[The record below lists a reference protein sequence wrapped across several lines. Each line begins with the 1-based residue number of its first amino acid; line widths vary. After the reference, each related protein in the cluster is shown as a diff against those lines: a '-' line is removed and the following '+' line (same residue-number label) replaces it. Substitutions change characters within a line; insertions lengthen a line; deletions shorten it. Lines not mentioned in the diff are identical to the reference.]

1 VNAPA
6 LRDALKRLLGLIP
19 TLLVVSMMAFWGLSR
34 ALHSSASNDEATLP
48 LFFNRAPIDVTERA
62 RLLATALARSSAS
75 LDTIAEQPEAQQL
88 TRLGGAA
95 LPGLMP
101 FLDSL
106 PPQQRARVALAL
118 APLAGRMGIADPED
132 FESPE
137 RATAFWSRYWLDRSI
152 DFRPQVV
159 ERAIRRLAQRSSA
172 LRRTEVNQLDTYA
185 LPGLMQALESED
197 EPATVAQ
204 LLSVVSH
211 ITEGAC
217 SSAANDSLSRLWTR
231 SDECLRWWS
240 ENQHTY
246 AQLDGNRRLVAMLQE
261 TQYGKWVL
269 KLMRGELTSAS
280 SSAHTSWSLLPT
292 LVLIGGAIVG
302 GYFVGP
308 LLAAWAATLTRRR
321 YWLLSASFVL
331 AILPAAAV
339 ASWLSR
345 GLLASKVA
353 ALVAMILLG
362 ASALGIHQYQATRD
376 ACSFEFVRMRRAF
389 GVTRLR
395 AALHALHSSSV
406 ASAAQLANHGASLLT
421 AACIVEWAFDW
432 HGLGWLTVQAVH
444 AGDVSTLV
452 LVAVVGTFFT
462 GALQIA
468 SSLILSRFERSS
480 RGFT

>member
-1 VNAPA
+1 
-6 LRDALKRLLGLIP
+6 
-19 TLLVVSMMAFWGLSR
+19 MMAFWGLSR
-34 ALHSSASNDEATLP
+34 ALHHSGPSDEAALP
-48 LFFNRAPIDVTERA
+48 LFFNRAPIDITERA
-62 RLLATALARSSAS
+62 QLLASGLARSSAP
-75 LDTIAEQPEAQQL
+75 LEAIAKQPEAVEL

-185 LPGLMQALESED
+185 LPGLMQALEIEQ

-217 SSAANDSLSRLWTR
+217 SSPANASPAQLQAR
-231 SDECLRWWS
+231 SNECSSWWN
-240 ENQHTY
+240 ENQHTFS
-246 AQLDGNRRLVAMLQE
+246 QLNGNRRLVAMLQE

-269 KLMRGELTSAS
+269 KLLRGELTSATT
-280 SSAHTSWSLLPT
+280 SAAASWSLLPT
-292 LVLIGGAIVG
+292 LVLVGAAIVG

-321 YWLLSASFVL
+321 HWLLGASLVL

-339 ASWLSR
+339 ASWLSH
-345 GLLASKVA
+345 GLFANKVA
-353 ALVAMILLG
+353 ALLTMLLLG
-362 ASALGIHQYQATRD
+362 ASALGVHQYQATRD
-376 ACSFEFVRMRRAF
+376 ASSFEFIRMRRAF

-406 ASAAQLANHGASLLT
+406 ASAAHLANHGASLLT

-432 HGLGWLTVQAVH
+432 RGLGWLTVQAVH
-444 AGDVSTLV
+444 TGDVSTLV

-468 SSLILSRFERSS
+468 SSLILNRFERST
-480 RGFT
+480 RGYT